1 MVSDLPLSGRGQPFR
16 FVIEGRMPASFAET
30 STAEIRFVSPNYFR
44 VMGIPLKSGRTFMEQ
59 DANSGSR
66 GIIINETMRRR
77 FWPAESPLGKHI
89 SYEWDKGVWLTIV
102 GVVGDVKEFGLDAE
116 TRPEMFVPISEQAPP
131 WMSLVVRTSSDPMS
145 LLPAVQ
151 MQISAVFKDVPAFDV
166 RTMEQWLADSLA
178 GRRFS
183 MVLLGLFAALA
194 LLLAAVG
201 IYGVVSYSVAER
213 THEIGIRMALG
224 ANAAV
229 GAFACDQEWAR
240 VDRIGS
246 RSGFGGGFGIN
257 AAAGKLALR
266 CQARRSTD
274 VRGRGIAVDWCNA
287 SGLLPSRPAR
297 DQGRSHGGVAIRMRR
312 GSHESL
318 GSVVSPRTA

>member
-1 MVSDLPLSGRGQPFR
+1 MGSDRPLRGRILLFTLAVSVLTGTLFGLPAAAYASTPNLTESLKEGSTRSSASAGGGQIRRLLVVCEIALTVVVVIGAGLLTRSFLRLLNVDLGFRPANILTMRFSPPVLTYGFTGRARLYDQLLQRIEALPRVESAAMVSDLPLSGRGQPFR

-131 WMSLVVRTSSDPMS
+131 WMSLVVRT
-145 LLPAVQ
+145 LPIRLVAKAV
-151 MQISAVFKDVPAFDV
+151 V
-166 RTMEQWLADSLA
+166 R
-178 GRRFS
+178 
-183 MVLLGLFAALA
+183 
-194 LLLAAVG
+194 
-201 IYGVVSYSVAER
+201 
-213 THEIGIRMALG
+213 
-224 ANAAV
+224 
-229 GAFACDQEWAR
+229 C
-240 VDRIGS
+240 
-246 RSGFGGGFGIN
+246 
-257 AAAGKLALR
+257 
-266 CQARRSTD
+266 
-274 VRGRGIAVDWCNA
+274 
-287 SGLLPSRPAR
+287 
-297 DQGRSHGGVAIRMRR
+297 
-312 GSHESL
+312 
-318 GSVVSPRTA
+318 